1 MARPK
6 IAAHDDIQ
14 LPEELL
20 AALKRRPGL
29 KEAWDGFSLAHRR
42 EYVNW
47 VGEAKRPETRAARAE
62 KAVTMILERNK
73 I

>member
-1 MARPK
+1 MARTKSP
-6 IAAHDDIQ
+6 ASGE
-14 LPEELL
+14 LEVPEELV

-29 KEAWDGFSLAHRR
+29 KKAFDGFSLPHRR
-42 EYVNW
+42 EYVQW
-47 VGEAKRPETRAARAE
+47 VGEGKRPETRAARAE